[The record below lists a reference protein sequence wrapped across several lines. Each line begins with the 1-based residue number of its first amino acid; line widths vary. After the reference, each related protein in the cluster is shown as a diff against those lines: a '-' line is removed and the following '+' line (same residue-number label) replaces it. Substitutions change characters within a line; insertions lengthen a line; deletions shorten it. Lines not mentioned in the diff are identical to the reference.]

1 MGGYLN
7 KTKPYLKDITVKP
20 LTNTHPKYWTPPNNG
35 QKLEDSTKLVQMHY
49 KKAFKWRTE
58 IADTSH

>member
-35 QKLEDSTKLVQMHY
+35 QKLEDSIKLVQMHY
-49 KKAFKWRTE
+49 KKAFK
-58 IADTSH
+58 